1 MVTRALLVVLLAG
14 VAFGQDQQAVQKY
27 LFAASRLYQTL
38 EYERAIE
45 QLKRARAASS
55 GVADDAAIARYEGV
69 VLFDM
74 GKRDDALAAFRE
86 ALYLEP
92 DAALPLKVSPK
103 ISEAFEA
110 ARVKVKRELAP
121 VLAKRKAEEE
131 AKQEAARRLA
141 ETNAA
146 QTEAARVEAARVEA
160 ARVEAARVE
169 AARLQAE
176 RAARTDTP
184 REPTLT
190 PEVPP
195 GATTVA
201 ASKPVPATPLVLG
214 AVALVAGGVATV
226 FGVLTGE
233 QLSAA
238 RSATFQVDTIAALQR
253 AQTPALVTNIALA
266 LAGTTAVAAVI
277 AWLAGAP

>member
-1 MVTRALLVVLLAG
+1 MVTRALLVVLLSG

-146 QTEAARVEAARVEA
+146 QTEAARVEAARL
-160 ARVEAARVE
+160 EAARVE
-169 AARLQAE
+169 AARLQVE
-176 RAARTDTP
+176 RAARADTP
-184 REPTLT
+184 REPALT

-195 GATTVA
+195 GATTVT

-226 FGVLTGE
+226 FGILTGE
-233 QLSAA
+233 QLTAA

>member
-1 MVTRALLVVLLAG
+1 MVTRALLVVLLSG

-45 QLKRARAASS
+45 QLKRARAASA

-131 AKQEAARRLA
+131 AKQEAERRLA
-141 ETNAA
+141 ETKT
-146 QTEAARVEAARVEA
+146 QTEAARVESARVEAARVEA
-160 ARVEAARVE
+160 ARVET
-169 AARLQAE
+169 ARLEAE
-176 RAARTDTP
+176 RDARTDTP

-190 PEVPP
+190 PDVPP
-195 GATTVA
+195 DTTSVA
-201 ASKPVPATPLVLG
+201 VSRPVPATPLVLG

-233 QLSAA
+233 QLTAA

-266 LAGTTAVAAVI
+266 LAGTTAVAALI

>member
-1 MVTRALLVVLLAG
+1 MVTRALLVVLLLAG
-14 VAFGQDQQAVQKY
+14 VAYGQDPQAVQKY

-38 EYERAIE
+38 EYERALE

-92 DAALPLKVSPK
+92 DATLPLKVSPK

-121 VLAKRKAEEE
+121 VLEKRKAEEE
-131 AKQEAARRLA
+131 AKQEAARKLA
-141 ETNAA
+141 QQNVA
-146 QTEAARVEAARVEA
+146 QTEAARAEAARVEAARVEA

-169 AARLQAE
+169 AARASD
-176 RAARTDTP
+176 AP
-184 REPTLT
+184 RDPLLT
-190 PEVPP
+190 PPDPP
-195 GATTVA
+195 GAAIVTA
-201 ASKPVPATPLVLG
+201 PKPVPVTPLVLG
-214 AVALVAGGVATV
+214 GVALVSGGLAAV

-233 QLSAA
+233 QLTAA
-238 RSATFQVDTIAALQR
+238 RAATFQVDTIAALQR

-266 LAGTTAVAAVI
+266 VSGTTAVAALI